1 MHPAALMAIS
11 GIEIIFDYEEI
22 VCYFS
27 FFVFRVNYG
36 STMGQLWVL
45 MRAKKISPMAI
56 SHKTYLFLSI
66 MLDM

>member
-27 FFVFRVNYG
+27 FFVFRVGYG
-36 STMGQLWVL
+36 SVMGEF
-45 MRAKKISPMAI
+45 KKNKPYGK
-56 SHKTYLFLSI
+56 SHKTYLNRYI
-66 MLDM
+66 ILDM

>member
-27 FFVFRVNYG
+27 FFVFRVGYG
-36 STMGQLWVL
+36 SVMGEFL
-45 MRAKKISPMAI
+45 KK
-56 SHKTYLFLSI
+56 
-66 MLDM
+66 

>member
-27 FFVFRVNYG
+27 FFVFRVGYG
-36 STMGQLWVL
+36 SVMGEF
-45 MRAKKISPMAI
+45 KKISLTAKAI
-56 SHKTYLFLSI
+56 RLI
-66 MLDM
+66 